1 MKISKKLSAIILS
14 IIIIGGG
21 LIYGLTPD
29 ESIES
34 KDKLANVSTTTT
46 TDSLNKDLAKNI
58 SIEQF
63 RNLSSTIKLDN
74 SKFQSLLKNSVDKN
88 SALLEGSYKIERS
101 HINAKLPIKLLGV
114 FDTIVNSNI
123 SVAGEGN
130 SLTLTLED
138 AKMGKLPIPGFILEK
153 YLKEALTGTSAEVKG
168 NVITINSL
176 PLKIAG
182 AYISIDNEIVTKVS
196 LDFKQVATLNR

>member
-1 MKISKKLSAIILS
+1 MRISKKLSAIVLS
-14 IIIIGGG
+14 IVIIGGG
-21 LIYGLTPD
+21 LVYGLTPD

-34 KDKLANVSTTTT
+34 KDKLANASIATTV
-46 TDSLNKDLAKNI
+46 DSFNKDLAKNV

-88 SALLEGSYKIERS
+88 SALLEGSYKIERN
-101 HINAKLPIKLLGV
+101 HINAKLPIKVLGV
-114 FDTIVNSNI
+114 FDTIVYSNI

-138 AKMGKLPIPGFILEK
+138 AKMGKLPVPGFILEK

-176 PLKIAG
+176 PLKISG

-196 LDFKQVATLNR
+196 LDFKQAATLNR

>member
-1 MKISKKLSAIILS
+1 MRISKKLSAIVLS
-14 IIIIGGG
+14 IVIIGGG
-21 LIYGLTPD
+21 LVYGLTSD

-34 KDKLANVSTTTT
+34 KDKLANASTAMTV
-46 TDSLNKDLAKNI
+46 DSLNKDLAKNV

-176 PLKIAG
+176 PLKIDG

>member
-1 MKISKKLSAIILS
+1 MKISKKLSAIVLS
-14 IIIIGGG
+14 IVIICGGV
-21 LIYGLTPD
+21 IYGLAPD

-34 KDKLANVSTTTT
+34 KDKLTNASTTTT
-46 TDSLNKDLAKNI
+46 VDSLNKDLAKNI

-88 SALLEGSYKIERS
+88 STLLEGSYKIERS

-114 FDTIVNSNI
+114 MDTIVYSNI

-130 SLTLTLED
+130 NLTLTLED
-138 AKMGKLPIPGFILEK
+138 AKMGKLPVPGFILEK

-196 LDFKQVATLNR
+196 LDFKQAATLNR

>member
-1 MKISKKLSAIILS
+1 MRISKKLSAIVLS
-14 IIIIGGG
+14 IVIIGGG
-21 LIYGLTPD
+21 LVYGLTPD

-34 KDKLANVSTTTT
+34 KDKLANASTAMTV
-46 TDSLNKDLAKNI
+46 DSLNKDLAKNI

-114 FDTIVNSNI
+114 FDTIVYSNI

-138 AKMGKLPIPGFILEK
+138 AKMGKLPIPSFILEK
-153 YLKEALTGTSAEVKG
+153 YLKEALTGTSVEVKG

>member
-14 IIIIGGG
+14 IVIIGGG

-46 TDSLNKDLAKNI
+46 VDSLNKDLAKNI

-88 SALLEGSYKIERS
+88 STLLEGSYKIERS

-114 FDTIVNSNI
+114 MDTIVYSNI

-130 SLTLTLED
+130 NLILTLED
-138 AKMGKLPIPGFILEK
+138 AKMGKLPVPGFILEK

-176 PLKIAG
+176 PLKISG

>member
-1 MKISKKLSAIILS
+1 MRISKKLSAIVLS
-14 IIIIGGG
+14 IVIIGGG
-21 LIYGLTPD
+21 LVYGLTPD

-34 KDKLANVSTTTT
+34 KDKLANASIATTV
-46 TDSLNKDLAKNI
+46 DSFNKDLAKNV

-101 HINAKLPIKLLGV
+101 HISAKLLGV
-114 FDTIVNSNI
+114 FDTIVYSNI

-138 AKMGKLPIPGFILEK
+138 AKMGKLPIPSFILEK

>member
-1 MKISKKLSAIILS
+1 MRISKKLSAIVLS
-14 IIIIGGG
+14 IVIIGGG
-21 LIYGLTPD
+21 LAYGLTPD

-34 KDKLANVSTTTT
+34 KDKLANASTAMTL
-46 TDSLNKDLAKNI
+46 DSLNKDLAKNI

-138 AKMGKLPIPGFILEK
+138 AKMGKLPIPSFILEK

>member
-1 MKISKKLSAIILS
+1 MKISKKLSTIILS
-14 IIIIGGG
+14 IVIIGGG

-46 TDSLNKDLAKNI
+46 VDSLNKDLAKNI

-88 SALLEGSYKIERS
+88 STLLEGSYKIERS

-114 FDTIVNSNI
+114 MDTIVYSNI

-130 SLTLTLED
+130 NLILTLED
-138 AKMGKLPIPGFILEK
+138 AKMGKLPVPGFILEK

-176 PLKIAG
+176 PLKISG

-196 LDFKQVATLNR
+196 LDFKQAATLNR

>member
-1 MKISKKLSAIILS
+1 MRISKKLSAIVLS
-14 IIIIGGG
+14 IVIIGGG
-21 LIYGLTPD
+21 LVYGLTPD

-34 KDKLANVSTTTT
+34 KDKLANVSIAMTV
-46 TDSLNKDLAKNI
+46 DSLNKDLAKNI

-101 HINAKLPIKLLGV
+101 HINAKLPIKVLGV
-114 FDTIVNSNI
+114 FDTIVYSNI

-138 AKMGKLPIPGFILEK
+138 AKMGKLPIPSFILEK

-196 LDFKQVATLNR
+196 LDFKQLATLNR

>member
-1 MKISKKLSAIILS
+1 MRISKKLSAIVLS
-14 IIIIGGG
+14 IVIIGGG
-21 LIYGLTPD
+21 LVYGLTPD

-34 KDKLANVSTTTT
+34 KDKLANASTAMTV
-46 TDSLNKDLAKNI
+46 DSLNKDLAKNV

-114 FDTIVNSNI
+114 FDTIVYSNI

-130 SLTLTLED
+130 SITLTLED
-138 AKMGKLPIPGFILEK
+138 AKMGKLSIPDFILEK

>member
-1 MKISKKLSAIILS
+1 MKKFRKLSVILLVFVF
-14 IIIIGGG
+14 IVGG
-21 LIYGLTPD
+21 LIYALTSG
-29 ESIES
+29 EGIES
-34 KDKLANVSTTTT
+34 KEKLANVNGTTNVEV
-46 TDSLNKDLAKNI
+46 LKKELVKNVNV
-58 SIEQF
+58 EQY
-63 RNLSSTIKLDN
+63 RRLTSTINLNDQ
-74 SKFQSLLKNSVDKN
+74 KFQALLKNSIDKN
-88 SALLEGSYKIERS
+88 SVLLEGSYKIERS

-114 FDTIVNSNI
+114 FDTIVYSNI

-138 AKMGKLPIPGFILEK
+138 AKMGKLPIPSFILEK
-153 YLKEALTGTSAEVKG
+153 YLKEALTGTSAEVNG

>member
-1 MKISKKLSAIILS
+1 MRISKKLSAIVLS
-14 IIIIGGG
+14 IVIIGGG
-21 LIYGLTPD
+21 LVYGLTPD

-34 KDKLANVSTTTT
+34 KDKLANASIATTV
-46 TDSLNKDLAKNI
+46 DSFNKDLAKNV

-63 RNLSSTIKLDN
+63 RDLSSTIKLDN

-114 FDTIVNSNI
+114 FDTIVYSNI

-130 SLTLTLED
+130 SITLTLED
-138 AKMGKLPIPGFILEK
+138 AKMGKLPIPSFILEK

>member
-1 MKISKKLSAIILS
+1 MRISKKLSAIILS

-176 PLKIAG
+176 PLKTAG

>member
-1 MKISKKLSAIILS
+1 MRISKKLSAIVLS
-14 IIIIGGG
+14 IVIIGGG
-21 LIYGLTPD
+21 LVYGLTPD

-34 KDKLANVSTTTT
+34 KDKLANASTAMTV
-46 TDSLNKDLAKNI
+46 DSLNKDLAKNV

-176 PLKIAG
+176 PLKIDG

>member
-1 MKISKKLSAIILS
+1 MKISKKLSVIVLSVVIIC
-14 IIIIGGG
+14 GG
-21 LIYGLTPD
+21 LIYSLAPD

-34 KDKLANVSTTTT
+34 KDKLANVSTTMTV
-46 TDSLNKDLAKNI
+46 DSLNKDLAKNI

-101 HINAKLPIKLLGV
+101 HINAKLPIKVLGV
-114 FDTIVNSNI
+114 FDTIVYSNI

-138 AKMGKLPIPGFILEK
+138 AKMGKLPIPSFILEK

>member
-1 MKISKKLSAIILS
+1 MRISKKLSAIVLS
-14 IIIIGGG
+14 IVIIGGG
-21 LIYGLTPD
+21 LVYGLTPD

-34 KDKLANVSTTTT
+34 KDKLANASTAMTV
-46 TDSLNKDLAKNI
+46 DSLNKDLAKNV

-88 SALLEGSYKIERS
+88 PALLEGSYKIERS
-101 HINAKLPIKLLGV
+101 HINAKLPIKVLGV
-114 FDTIVNSNI
+114 FDTIVYSNI

-138 AKMGKLPIPGFILEK
+138 AKMGKLPIPSFILEK

>member
-14 IIIIGGG
+14 IVIICGG

-46 TDSLNKDLAKNI
+46 VDSLNKDLAKNI

-88 SALLEGSYKIERS
+88 SSLLEGSYKIERS

>member
-1 MKISKKLSAIILS
+1 MRISKKLSAIVLS
-14 IIIIGGG
+14 IVIIGGG
-21 LIYGLTPD
+21 LVYGLTPD

-34 KDKLANVSTTTT
+34 KDKLANASIATTV
-46 TDSLNKDLAKNI
+46 DSFNKDLAKNV

-63 RNLSSTIKLDN
+63 RDLSSTIKLDN
-74 SKFQSLLKNSVDKN
+74 SKFQSLMKNSVDKN

-114 FDTIVNSNI
+114 FDTIVYSNI

-130 SLTLTLED
+130 SITLTLED
-138 AKMGKLPIPGFILEK
+138 AKMGKLPIPSFILEK

>member
-1 MKISKKLSAIILS
+1 MRISKKLSAIVLS
-14 IIIIGGG
+14 IVIIGGG
-21 LIYGLTPD
+21 LVYGLTPD

-34 KDKLANVSTTTT
+34 KDKLANASNTMTV
-46 TDSLNKDLAKNI
+46 DSLNKDLAKNV

-101 HINAKLPIKLLGV
+101 RINAKLPIKLLGV
-114 FDTIVNSNI
+114 FDTIVYSNI

-138 AKMGKLPIPGFILEK
+138 AKMGKLPIPDFILEK

>member
-1 MKISKKLSAIILS
+1 MRISKKLSAIVLS
-14 IIIIGGG
+14 IVIIGGG
-21 LIYGLTPD
+21 LVYGLTPD

-34 KDKLANVSTTTT
+34 KDKLANASTAMTV
-46 TDSLNKDLAKNI
+46 DSLNKDLAKNV

-114 FDTIVNSNI
+114 FDTIVYSNI

-130 SLTLTLED
+130 SITLTLED

-153 YLKEALTGTSAEVKG
+153 YLKEALMGTSAEVKG

-176 PLKIAG
+176 PLKISG
-182 AYISIDNEIVTKVS
+182 VYISIDNEIVTKVS

>member
-1 MKISKKLSAIILS
+1 MKISKKLSAIILL
-14 IIIIGGG
+14 IVIIGGG
-21 LIYGLTPD
+21 LVYGLTPD

-34 KDKLANVSTTTT
+34 KDKLANSSTTTT
-46 TDSLNKDLAKNI
+46 VDSFNKDLAKNV

-138 AKMGKLPIPGFILEK
+138 SKMGKLPIPGFILEK

>member
-1 MKISKKLSAIILS
+1 MRISKKLSAIALS
-14 IIIIGGG
+14 IVIIGGG
-21 LIYGLTPD
+21 LAYGLTPD

-34 KDKLANVSTTTT
+34 KDKLANASTAMTL
-46 TDSLNKDLAKNI
+46 DSLNKDLAKNI

-138 AKMGKLPIPGFILEK
+138 AKIGKLPIPSFILEK

>member
-1 MKISKKLSAIILS
+1 MRISKKLSAIVLS
-14 IIIIGGG
+14 IVIIGGG
-21 LIYGLTPD
+21 LVYGLTPD

-34 KDKLANVSTTTT
+34 KDKLANASIATTV
-46 TDSLNKDLAKNI
+46 DSFNKDLAKNV

-114 FDTIVNSNI
+114 FDTIVYSNI

-138 AKMGKLPIPGFILEK
+138 AKMGKLPIPSFILEK

>member
-1 MKISKKLSAIILS
+1 MRISKKLSAIVLS
-14 IIIIGGG
+14 IVIIGGG
-21 LIYGLTPD
+21 LVYGLTPD

-46 TDSLNKDLAKNI
+46 IDSLNKDLAKNI

-114 FDTIVNSNI
+114 FDTIVYSNI

-138 AKMGKLPIPGFILEK
+138 AKMGKLPIPSFILEK

>member
-1 MKISKKLSAIILS
+1 MRISKKLSAIVLS
-14 IIIIGGG
+14 IVIIGGG
-21 LIYGLTPD
+21 LVYGLTPD

-34 KDKLANVSTTTT
+34 KDKLANASTAMTV
-46 TDSLNKDLAKNI
+46 DSLNKDLSKNI

-74 SKFQSLLKNSVDKN
+74 SKFQSFLKNSVDKN

-114 FDTIVNSNI
+114 FDTIVYSNI

-138 AKMGKLPIPGFILEK
+138 AKMGKLPIPSFILEK
-153 YLKEALTGTSAEVKG
+153 YLKEALTGISAEVKG

>member
-1 MKISKKLSAIILS
+1 MRISKKLSAIILS

-46 TDSLNKDLAKNI
+46 IDSLNKDLAKNI

-88 SALLEGSYKIERS
+88 FALLEGSYKIERS

-114 FDTIVNSNI
+114 FDTIVYSNI

-130 SLTLTLED
+130 NITLTLED

-153 YLKEALTGTSAEVKG
+153 YLKEALMGTSAEVKG

>member
-1 MKISKKLSAIILS
+1 MRISKKLSAIILS

-46 TDSLNKDLAKNI
+46 IDSLNKDLAKNI

-88 SALLEGSYKIERS
+88 FALLEGSYKIERS

-114 FDTIVNSNI
+114 FDTIVYSNI

-130 SLTLTLED
+130 NITLTLED

-153 YLKEALTGTSAEVKG
+153 YLKEALTGTSAEVNG

-176 PLKIAG
+176 PLKISG
-182 AYISIDNEIVTKVS
+182 VYISIDNEIVTKVS
-196 LDFKQVATLNR
+196 LDFKKAATLNR

>member
-1 MKISKKLSAIILS
+1 MSISKKLSAIVLS
-14 IIIIGGG
+14 IVIIGGG
-21 LIYGLTPD
+21 LVYGLTPD

-34 KDKLANVSTTTT
+34 KDKLSNASTAMTV
-46 TDSLNKDLAKNI
+46 DSLNKDLAKNV

-114 FDTIVNSNI
+114 FDTIVYSNI

-130 SLTLTLED
+130 SITLTLED
-138 AKMGKLPIPGFILEK
+138 AKMGKVPIPGFILEK
-153 YLKEALTGTSAEVKG
+153 YLKEALTGISAEVKG

-176 PLKIAG
+176 PLKISG

>member
-1 MKISKKLSAIILS
+1 MRISKKLSAIILS

-46 TDSLNKDLAKNI
+46 IDSLNKDLAKNI

-88 SALLEGSYKIERS
+88 PALLEGSYKIERS
-101 HINAKLPIKLLGV
+101 HINAKLPIKVLGV
-114 FDTIVNSNI
+114 FDTIVYSNI

-138 AKMGKLPIPGFILEK
+138 AKMGKLPIPSFILEK

>member
-1 MKISKKLSAIILS
+1 MRISKKLSAIVLS
-14 IIIIGGG
+14 IVIIGGG
-21 LIYGLTPD
+21 LVYGLTPD

-34 KDKLANVSTTTT
+34 KDKLANASTAMTV
-46 TDSLNKDLAKNI
+46 DSLNKDLAKNV

-138 AKMGKLPIPGFILEK
+138 SKMGKLPIPGFILEK

-196 LDFKQVATLNR
+196 LDFKQVSTLNR

>member
-1 MKISKKLSAIILS
+1 MSISKKLSAIVLS
-14 IIIIGGG
+14 IVIIGGG
-21 LIYGLTPD
+21 LVYGLTPD

-34 KDKLANVSTTTT
+34 KDKLSNASTAMTV
-46 TDSLNKDLAKNI
+46 DSLNKDLAKNV

-114 FDTIVNSNI
+114 FDTIVYSNI

-130 SLTLTLED
+130 SITLTLED

-153 YLKEALTGTSAEVKG
+153 YLKEALTGISAEVKG

-176 PLKIAG
+176 PLKISG

>member
-1 MKISKKLSAIILS
+1 MRISKKLSAIILS

-46 TDSLNKDLAKNI
+46 IDSLNKDLAKNI

-88 SALLEGSYKIERS
+88 FALLEGSYKIERS
-101 HINAKLPIKLLGV
+101 HIKAKLPIKLLGV
-114 FDTIVNSNI
+114 FDTMVYSNI

-130 SLTLTLED
+130 NITLTLED

-153 YLKEALTGTSAEVKG
+153 YLKEALMGTSAEVKG

-176 PLKIAG
+176 PLKISG
-182 AYISIDNEIVTKVS
+182 VYISIDNEIVTKVS
-196 LDFKQVATLNR
+196 LDFKKAATLNR

>member
-1 MKISKKLSAIILS
+1 MRISKKLSAIILS

-46 TDSLNKDLAKNI
+46 IDSLNKDLAKNI

-88 SALLEGSYKIERS
+88 SSLLEGSYKIERN
-101 HINAKLPIKLLGV
+101 HINAKLPIKVLGV
-114 FDTIVNSNI
+114 FDTIVYSNI

>member
-1 MKISKKLSAIILS
+1 MKISKKLSAIILL
-14 IIIIGGG
+14 IVIIGGG
-21 LIYGLTPD
+21 LVYGLTPD

-34 KDKLANVSTTTT
+34 KDKLANSSTTTT
-46 TDSLNKDLAKNI
+46 VDSFNKDLAKNV

-138 AKMGKLPIPGFILEK
+138 SKMGKLPIPGFILEK

-196 LDFKQVATLNR
+196 LDFKQVSTLNR

>member
-14 IIIIGGG
+14 IVIIGGG

-46 TDSLNKDLAKNI
+46 VDSLNKDLAKNI

-74 SKFQSLLKNSVDKN
+74 SKFQYLLKNSVDKN
-88 SALLEGSYKIERS
+88 STLLEGSYKIERS

-114 FDTIVNSNI
+114 MDTIVYSNI

-130 SLTLTLED
+130 NLTLTLED
-138 AKMGKLPIPGFILEK
+138 AKMGKLPVPGFILEK

-176 PLKIAG
+176 PLKISG

-196 LDFKQVATLNR
+196 LDFKQAANLNR

>member
-1 MKISKKLSAIILS
+1 MRISKKLSAIILS

-46 TDSLNKDLAKNI
+46 IDSLNKDLAKNI

-101 HINAKLPIKLLGV
+101 HINAKLPIKVLGV
-114 FDTIVNSNI
+114 FDTIVYSNI

-138 AKMGKLPIPGFILEK
+138 AKMGKLPIPSFILEK

>member
-1 MKISKKLSAIILS
+1 MRISKKLSAIILS

-46 TDSLNKDLAKNI
+46 IDSLNKDLAKNI

-88 SALLEGSYKIERS
+88 FALLEGSYKIERS

-114 FDTIVNSNI
+114 FDTIVYSNI

-130 SLTLTLED
+130 NITLTLED

-153 YLKEALTGTSAEVKG
+153 YLKEALMGTSAEVKG

-176 PLKIAG
+176 PLKISG
-182 AYISIDNEIVTKVS
+182 VYISIDNEIVTKVS
-196 LDFKQVATLNR
+196 LDFKKAATLNR

>member
-14 IIIIGGG
+14 IVIIGGG

-46 TDSLNKDLAKNI
+46 VDSLNKDLAKNI

-74 SKFQSLLKNSVDKN
+74 SKFQYLLKNSVDKN
-88 SALLEGSYKIERS
+88 STLLEGSYKIERS

-114 FDTIVNSNI
+114 FDTIVYSNI

-176 PLKIAG
+176 PLKISG

-196 LDFKQVATLNR
+196 LDFKQAATLNR

>member
-1 MKISKKLSAIILS
+1 MRISKKLSAIILS

-46 TDSLNKDLAKNI
+46 IDSLNKDLAKNI

-114 FDTIVNSNI
+114 FDTIVYSNI

-130 SLTLTLED
+130 SITLTLED

-153 YLKEALTGTSAEVKG
+153 YLKEALMGTSAEVKG

-176 PLKIAG
+176 PLKISSV
-182 AYISIDNEIVTKVS
+182 YISIDNEIVTKVS